1 VTVEDLEEGEHI
13 FAGSRSQQVVS
24 QRIGKAVLEEMVS
37 QRLLSRRFSVAP
49 EDGEDHS
56 IAFRRAV
63 NLEKSI
69 SDTQPP
75 KSYELPSVYSFAANS
90 AVAPSSIIISDN
102 GMLPIAAACLDVYT
116 MIGIENTS
124 ISVRNAITTRMG
136 LKNKADIVKLIFELV
151 RTSFVFDAQLAEI
164 PLAEQGETRRR
175 K

>member
-24 QRIGKAVLEEMVS
+24 QRIGKAVLEEMLS

-56 IAFRRAV
+56 VAFRRAA

-69 SDTQPP
+69 NNIQPSE
-75 KSYELPSVYSFAANS
+75 SYELPSVYSFAANS
-90 AVAPSSIIISDN
+90 AAAPPSIMISDN
-102 GMLPIAAACLDVYT
+102 GMLPITATRLDIYII
-116 MIGIENTS
+116 IGIEDTG
-124 ISVRNAITTRMG
+124 ISVRKAITTRMG
-136 LKNKADIVKLIFELV
+136 LKNKADLVKLIFELV
-151 RTSFVFDAQLAEI
+151 RTSFVLDAKLTEITLA
-164 PLAEQGETRRR
+164 